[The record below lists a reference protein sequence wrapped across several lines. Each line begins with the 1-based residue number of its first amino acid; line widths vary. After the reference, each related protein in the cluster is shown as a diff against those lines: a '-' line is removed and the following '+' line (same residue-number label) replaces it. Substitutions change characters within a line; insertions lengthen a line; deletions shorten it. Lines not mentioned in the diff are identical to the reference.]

1 MQLAKAQNTRIQP
14 FFSNISGLRIFLHNP
29 DKPIKCILCYKKAV
43 VSRHHISQCTLNTT
57 A

>member
-1 MQLAKAQNTRIQP
+1 LTRKKYEQAA
-14 FFSNISGLRIFLHNP
+14 IFLQKNKQITKFYNP
-29 DKPIKCILCYKKAV
+29 DKPGKCTLCYKKAV